1 MKVFAAT
8 YTHPECHGPHLSSVL
23 ALSLYATQITVL
35 ARNIIPTE
43 WTYPTNVRLILS
55 GEYVYITETE
65 QKPTIWKSFSFLGFA
80 FNMWKA
86 LRRDR
91 YATVLLYD
99 PIPLFAFAL
108 VRHFI
113 GYKPMLWYHNYDIME
128 QDNKRRYTISWFA
141 VACERAFFRKTGIFS
156 LPSEDR
162 KPFFPLASFKGKTFL
177 IPNYPR
183 HSLYGDTPHCQRTA
197 PKEEARLIYCGT
209 ISPGH
214 GLEEIILLLR
224 EPVAGKR
231 LVLVLKG
238 HITAEYKS
246 ELMRLADV
254 VGAADNLQIIGRGPL
269 AEVPGIINACDIGV
283 AIYTGKDLMNRTLGA
298 GASCKIFEYVA
309 AGLPVLLEAGHC
321 ERCFKQYEWAVPT
334 MVQKESI
341 SRQIEVILANYDT
354 ISRAALRDFDS
365 TLNCDRYF
373 KEVIDYVKATDK

>member
-23 ALSLYATQITVL
+23 ALSQFAAQITVL
-35 ARNIIPTE
+35 ARNITPTE
-43 WTYPTNVRLILS
+43 WVYPPNVRLRLS
-55 GEYVYITETE
+55 GEYVYITETQ
-65 QKPTIWKSFSFLGFA
+65 QKPTVWKFHSFFRFA
-80 FNMWKA
+80 FKMWKA

-91 YATVLLYD
+91 FAVVLLYD
-99 PIPLFAFAL
+99 PIPLLAFTL
-108 VRHFI
+108 VRNFI
-113 GYKPMLWYHNYDIME
+113 GYTPKVWYHNYDIME

-141 VACERAFFRKTGIFS
+141 VACERAFFRETGIFS
-156 LPSEDR
+156 VCSEDR
-162 KPFFPLASFKGKTFL
+162 KPFFPLASFKGRTFL

-183 HSLYGDTPHCQRTA
+183 RSLYGDTPRCQRTA

-214 GLEEIILLLR
+214 GLEEIISLLR

-238 HITAEYKS
+238 HITAEYKK
-246 ELMRLADV
+246 ELMRLAEV
-254 VGAADNLQIIGRGPL
+254 AGAADNLQFIGRGPL
-269 AEVPGIINACDIGV
+269 AEVPGIVDACDIGV

-309 AGLPVLLEAGHC
+309 AGLPVLLEAGHY

-341 SRQIEVILANYDT
+341 SRQIEVILANYDRM
-354 ISRAALRDFDS
+354 SRAALHDFDS
-365 TLNCDRYF
+365 SLNCDRYF
-373 KEVIDYVKATDK
+373 KEVIDYVKTTGK